1 MTKIMKKHFLYL
13 FLFFAFIS
21 CSDNVKFNNPAF
33 EGQKDNVFW
42 RAVDAK
48 ATLVDGILTIEG
60 FTRNEKLTL
69 TIPSPQTSVSHNDK
83 NSYVAYSLGTT
94 DQDVM
99 ASYASLSGALSSP
112 MYQTLVIPGPVNK
125 VLISSE
131 GTGYTAAIAGTSGGT
146 GTGLKVSTEVTSL
159 GAISAVTVT
168 SSGSGYTSGDVITI
182 SGGNGNAKLI
192 VQNVTTSNGEI
203 MITGYDGV
211 GKIVSGT
218 FKFNAVNVNNDP
230 LAEPA
235 LRFQYGNFYI
245 PVK

>member
-1 MTKIMKKHFLYL
+1 MKKQFLCLIL
-13 FLFFAFIS
+13 FTALIS
-21 CSDNVKFNNPAF
+21 CTNEVKFNNPAF

-48 ATLVDGILTIEG
+48 ATLDNGILTIEG

-69 TIPSPQTSVSHNDK
+69 KIPAPQTSVSNNDK
-83 NSYVAYSLGTT
+83 NSYVTYSLGTT
-94 DQDVM
+94 DQDIM
-99 ASYASLSGALSSP
+99 ASYDSLSGALSSP

-131 GTGYTAAIAGTSGGT
+131 GTGYAATIAGTTGGT
-146 GTGLKVSTEVTSL
+146 GTGLKVSAEVNSL

-168 SSGSGYTSGDVITI
+168 SFGSGYTSGDIITI

-192 VQNVTTSNGEI
+192 VQNVSTSNGEI
-203 MITGYDGV
+203 IITGYDGV

-218 FKFNAVNVNNDP
+218 FKFIAVKVNNDP
-230 LAEPA
+230 LAEPT